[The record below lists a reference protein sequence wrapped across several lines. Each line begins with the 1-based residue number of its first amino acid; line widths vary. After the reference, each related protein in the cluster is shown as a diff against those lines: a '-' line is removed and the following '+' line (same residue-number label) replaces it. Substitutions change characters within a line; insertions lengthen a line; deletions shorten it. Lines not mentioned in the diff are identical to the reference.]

1 MTIAAPAKEKRAVSL
16 DKNKLKSKKLRNKIV
31 ACCVAVLA
39 LVMTMTPGAD
49 GDGDITGKLIAVAMA
64 IDYDQGMLKTTVSA
78 ALPKPGSSEG
88 GSVVSVPISGSGQR
102 SARAFSTLWM
112 TCIFS
117 AISRNRTRFRCLI
130 FNKQKK

>member
-88 GSVVSVPISGSGQR
+88 GSVVSVPISGSGQ
-102 SARAFSTLWM
+102 SVAACMSD
-112 TCIFS
+112 I
-117 AISRNRTRFRCLI
+117 
-130 FNKQKK
+130 